1 LILSLRFHA
10 SGSTGFTIQVDLSH
24 LSTTLSSDNKEDVER
39 SAKTRDYQSRG
50 AQDRGEVVEDGEDQL
65 ERSGRERGSSVDSEG
80 GSQLMSREYG
90 NVLIDPQGLKLVL
103 IV

>member
-1 LILSLRFHA
+1 M
-10 SGSTGFTIQVDLSH
+10 
-24 LSTTLSSDNKEDVER
+24 
-39 SAKTRDYQSRG
+39 
-50 AQDRGEVVEDGEDQL
+50 AQDGEDQL
-65 ERSGRERGSSVDSEG
+65 ERSGRERGSSAVFDG